1 VLHCIITRGGISDV
15 LNSHYK
21 KNTEGGEKTKKMR
34 MEKGNREANRYNY
47 GYYGISIF
55 LLKYASY
62 VKKKW
67 YCFVSEDLF
76 EKLWGW
82 ERLLPLSGSVKWT
95 DNRSYLEEYY
105 NRNASDFVDGA
116 LANQN
121 PEDSQISNNAYM
133 GASLAKSV
141 SNALASLLNHRLPD

>member
-62 VKKKW
+62 VKKNGI
-67 YCFVSEDLF
+67 VLF
-76 EKLWGW
+76 QKIFSRNYGGGKGCYHCPVL
-82 ERLLPLSGSVKWT
+82 LSGQT
-95 DNRSYLEEYY
+95 I
-105 NRNASDFVDGA
+105 AAIFF
-116 LANQN
+116 
-121 PEDSQISNNAYM
+121 
-133 GASLAKSV
+133 
-141 SNALASLLNHRLPD
+141 